1 MVDKETNVLLL
12 DGDCGLCHRLAM
24 FMDKNLGSIKKI
36 KFQPI
41 ESSSSQE
48 LIQSFPKKQQNM
60 DTVYLYMNGKS
71 YTRSSAA
78 IRCLLFL
85 KWYWKIWFPFVW
97 IVPLPLRNF
106 VYKVIAK
113 YRHRIFSK
121 PEVCSF
127 QID

>member
-1 MVDKETNVLLL
+1 MLDKDTNVLLL

-24 FMDKNLGSIKKI
+24 FMDKNLDSVKKI

-48 LIQSFPKKQQNM
+48 LIKTFPKNQQNM
-60 DTVYLYMNGKS
+60 DTVYLYMDGKS

-106 VYKVIAK
+106 VYKIIAK

-121 PEVCSF
+121 PEICSF

>member
-1 MVDKETNVLLL
+1 MLDKNTNVLLL

-24 FMDKNLGSIKKI
+24 FMNKNLDSMKKI

-41 ESSSSQE
+41 ESTSSKK

-85 KWYWKIWFPFVW
+85 KWYWKIWFPLIW

-106 VYKVIAK
+106 VYKIIAK

>member
-1 MVDKETNVLLL
+1 MLDKDTNVLLL
-12 DGDCGLCHRLAM
+12 DGDCGLCHRLAI
-24 FMDKNLGSIKKI
+24 FMNKNLDVMKKI

-41 ESSSSQE
+41 ESSSSKE

-71 YTRSSAA
+71 YTMSSAA

-85 KWYWKIWFPFVW
+85 KWYWKIWFPLIW

-106 VYKVIAK
+106 LYKIIAK

>member
-1 MVDKETNVLLL
+1 MLDKDTNVLLL
-12 DGDCGLCHRLAM
+12 DGECGLCHRLAI
-24 FMDKNLGSIKKI
+24 FLDKNLDSMKKI
-36 KFQPI
+36 KFQAI
-41 ESSSSQE
+41 ESGSSQE

-85 KWYWKIWFPFVW
+85 KWYWKICFPFVW
-97 IVPLPLRNF
+97 IIPLPLRNF
-106 VYKVIAK
+106 VYKIIAK

>member
-1 MVDKETNVLLL
+1 MLNKDTNFLLL

-24 FMDKNLGSIKKI
+24 FMNKNLDSMKKI

-41 ESSSSQE
+41 ESSSSKE

-78 IRCLLFL
+78 VRCLLFL
-85 KWYWKIWFPFVW
+85 KWYWKIWFPLIW

-106 VYKVIAK
+106 VYKIIAK

-121 PEVCSF
+121 PDVCSF
-127 QID
+127 RID

>member
-1 MVDKETNVLLL
+1 MLDKDTNVLLL

-24 FMDKNLGSIKKI
+24 FMDKNLDSMKKI

-41 ESSSSQE
+41 ESISSQE

-106 VYKVIAK
+106 VYKIIAK

>member
-1 MVDKETNVLLL
+1 MLDKDTNVLLL
-12 DGDCGLCHRLAM
+12 DGDCGLCHRLAI
-24 FMDKNLGSIKKI
+24 FMNKNLDSMKKI
-36 KFQPI
+36 TFQPI

>member
-1 MVDKETNVLLL
+1 MLDKDTNVLLL
-12 DGDCGLCHRLAM
+12 DGDCGLCHRLAI
-24 FMDKNLGSIKKI
+24 FMNKNLDSMKKI

-41 ESSSSQE
+41 ESSSSKE

-71 YTRSSAA
+71 YIRSSAA

>member
-1 MVDKETNVLLL
+1 MVDKDTNVLLL

-24 FMDKNLGSIKKI
+24 FMDKNLDSVKKI

-85 KWYWKIWFPFVW
+85 KWYW
-97 IVPLPLRNF
+97 PLI
-106 VYKVIAK
+106 YKKKQNPQTQTICFEGRGHDREANLDVLEASWT
-113 YRHRIFSK
+113 HL
-121 PEVCSF
+121 
-127 QID
+127 

>member
-1 MVDKETNVLLL
+1 MLDKDTNVLLL

-24 FMDKNLGSIKKI
+24 FMNKNLDSMKKI
-36 KFQPI
+36 TFQPI
-41 ESSSSQE
+41 ESSSSKE

-60 DTVYLYMNGKS
+60 DTVYLCMNGKS

-85 KWYWKIWFPFVW
+85 KWYWKIWFPLIW

-106 VYKVIAK
+106 VYKIIAK

>member
-1 MVDKETNVLLL
+1 MLDKDTNVLLL
-12 DGDCGLCHRLAM
+12 DGDCGLCHRLAI
-24 FMDKNLGSIKKI
+24 FMKKNLDVMKKI

-41 ESSSSQE
+41 ESSSSKE

-60 DTVYLYMNGKS
+60 DTVYLCMNGKS

-85 KWYWKIWFPFVW
+85 KWYWKIWFPLIW

-106 VYKVIAK
+106 VYKIIAK

>member
-1 MVDKETNVLLL
+1 MLDKDTNVLLL
-12 DGDCGLCHRLAM
+12 DGDCGLCHRLAI
-24 FMDKNLGSIKKI
+24 FMNKNLDSMKKI
-36 KFQPI
+36 TFQPI
-41 ESSSSQE
+41 KSSSSQE

-60 DTVYLYMNGKS
+60 DTVYLCMNGKS

-85 KWYWKIWFPFVW
+85 KWYWKIWFPLIW

-106 VYKVIAK
+106 LYKIIAK

>member
-1 MVDKETNVLLL
+1 MLDKDTNVLLL
-12 DGDCGLCHRLAM
+12 DGDCGLCHRLAI
-24 FMDKNLGSIKKI
+24 FMDKNLDSMKKI

-41 ESSSSQE
+41 ESTSSQV

-60 DTVYLYMNGKS
+60 NTVYLYMNGKS

-85 KWYWKIWFPFVW
+85 KWYWKIWFPLIW

-106 VYKVIAK
+106 VYKIIAK